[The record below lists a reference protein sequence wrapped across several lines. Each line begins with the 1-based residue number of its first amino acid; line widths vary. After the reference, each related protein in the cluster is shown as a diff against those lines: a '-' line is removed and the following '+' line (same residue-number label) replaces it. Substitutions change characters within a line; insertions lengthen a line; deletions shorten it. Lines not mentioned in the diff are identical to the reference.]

1 LTQDRARGSFQRM
14 ESPKPSLHALAEREG
29 VILELERARAS
40 IPPAIAKADARSSAA
55 SDAAAQVRAELDA
68 VDKQRRAR
76 EAETQDIAAKRD
88 KLQGQSAV
96 VKTNKEYT
104 TLMHEI
110 DSHQKR
116 IAEIED
122 EILVAMESTE
132 RLGDEARRADA
143 TARQVVQ
150 EVGKETDELRTRLAE
165 IERKLAGAVED
176 RLKIL
181 GALGTSTQ
189 KLYERAVKA
198 RGAGIARIEQGTCSG
213 CHRSVPPEVI
223 NRVTAGEVHICV
235 SCQRIFVLAE
245 ARP

>member
-1 LTQDRARGSFQRM
+1 M
-14 ESPKPSLHALAEREG
+14 ESKPSLHALAEREG
-29 VILELERARAS
+29 VILELERARAA
-40 IPPAIAKADARSSAA
+40 IPPAIALAEARSKAA
-55 SDAAAQVRAELDA
+55 TEAAAAVHAELDA

-88 KLQGQSAV
+88 KLHGQSAV

-104 TLMHEI
+104 TLLHEI
-110 DSHQKR
+110 DMHQKR

-122 EILVAMESTE
+122 EILVAMESVE
-132 RLGDEARRADA
+132 RLGDDARTADLS
-143 TARQVVQ
+143 ARQVAG
-150 EVGKETDELRTRLAE
+150 EVKQQTDELRARLAE
-165 IERKLAGAVED
+165 VERKLAAAIED

-181 GALGTSTQ
+181 AELGSAVQ

-213 CHRSVPPEVI
+213 CHRTVPPEQI

-235 SCQRIFVLAE
+235 SCQRIFVPAE
-245 ARP
+245 PRL